1 MPLIFERNSIV
12 NEYDSNQPRFENGY
26 FGKAIFIEEG
36 TTNYALN
43 TELNT
48 TANYYV
54 NTMPTDIVQI
64 SHSSLFGDHT
74 LLLDSNGS
82 VYGWGSNSNGRL
94 GLGPAGDSNVRKAV
108 RIPNLPKAKYIATGT
123 SHSLVLGVDNKIYVM
138 GHNGD
143 GKLGTGDTT
152 ARYYPT
158 QVSIADGVEII
169 KVAAGYDHSL
179 ALTSDGK
186 IYAWGNNY
194 NGQLGLGDT
203 TARSTPTLII
213 SDLVFTDIQC
223 GYKFSVAIT
232 DDGSVYSW
240 GLNSSGQLGVG
251 DSTTKETP
259 TKAQFP
265 EGVIITMISIGI
277 AYSSSSSN
285 GYCLAI
291 DSNKNAWAWGAG
303 SNYVTGLNNTLSKSI
318 PEQVHGENNTGTL
331 NNIKYI
337 YAGYRFSTA
346 IDIDG
351 NIYAWGSNEF
361 YGFGKESLASSYS
374 IGYPLKTNILS
385 NINTIICGYGCNFA
399 ISNDN
404 RVYGWGISTSSY
416 LGNDE
421 SQYSPEQKV
430 PIEINYTNSKKIL
443 DVAIAG
449 YSNVIIL
456 NEDGDIYGFGYDI
469 NPSCEPI
476 KININERI
484 KRIFSGDDCFFAL
497 GESGSLYSW
506 GRNYHGQLGAG
517 TAVSSTYDA
526 TIRTVLLPSRV
537 IAMSS
542 LYRNSIALCED
553 GNLYAWGN
561 NPSSYY
567 PISPELGEAINE
579 PVLIPRPND
588 STIKDVYAGD
598 GSFFVLMHDGTLWG
612 KGNNAWGQLGNG
624 DDTNSTIWV
633 QAQIQDVTT
642 FTANMYHCLAINSD
656 GNVYA
661 WGRNDD
667 GQLGTGNTT
676 PSTIP
681 VQVSGLNGVGSLKAR
696 KVYSSLYSSYA
707 IDDNNILYSWGYNY
721 NGQLGNG
728 STSESHYPILPLPI
742 ISNNTSNIYV
752 GRSATIISMDIEGR
766 LYIWGNMKYIK
777 VYDYDNTSSHSP
789 SLLYSLYGNN
799 IYENFVNVKSNSSNK
814 LTLEKTKTD
823 ESLSMEYYSI
833 FQKNYITSANNSPIT
848 SSATINGRAGMN
860 IVIGLMCN
868 GDFFEQSYVTTGS
881 EQKIHITHTFEDT
894 DSTCTAYIRFGD
906 HESCFDG
913 DILYINDWQTELT
926 SGYTSYTNNS
936 RNDEILKSNS
946 DVVLAIRGTVQ
957 LRFKLNCRT
966 HRDRYI
972 FDSGGNSNIKV
983 YVNQDNKIVLKYH
996 CENGI
1001 TERVSTDELTCNEWY
1016 DIGIVWRRTGANIFL
1031 NGTDI
1036 IVTDVA
1042 PSLTFNEYIYFG
1054 CNSQGKLQL
1063 NGLIEDLRVSSSNR
1077 PYYEFTNF
1085 HNNAT
1090 YMGIDVVTSLLCSLN
1105 ETLQYYEN
1113 IPDGIGP
1120 AFMRRSS
1127 GISEDNL
1134 SLENEARYWNSN
1146 KNKAILIEDA
1156 GRNNYIINGNLEE
1169 RDIYGPVLKYY
1180 KHQLPLNAISV
1191 SASVSCAHI
1200 LTGDGKVYVFGR
1212 NTYLNFGN
1220 GDTNTSSVAIVPSLI
1235 TFPDNAK
1242 INSICSNPC
1251 SSSVGVEN
1259 PVLALD
1265 DKGKIYIWG
1274 RAGSLLDANT
1284 YTPIEV
1290 PIPVRITKIHHNGY
1304 TALALDENGEVWAWG
1319 DNLYGQLGDGT
1330 TISRKIPQKMIGINN
1345 IVNIFAD
1352 RNCSILW
1359 DNNGLAYKYTSAGI
1373 QESPDYNNYINMKNA
1388 HQVASYN
1395 HHNIAIDKNGFLC
1408 TWGSG
1413 GVHLGTNTNFPI
1425 HNPWNPLND
1434 ILIKDIA
1441 IGGYT
1446 STTWGNHYYNGTSMA
1461 LDANGIAYI
1470 FGNNG
1475 NGILGDGTTVNN
1487 IIPIQI
1493 STPDNKKVISISLSL
1508 MASYLV
1514 LEDGSVYIS
1523 SRMFDDPERYIYPQ
1537 CTFRPIGLSTEE
1549 KITSIEGVGPRHLFL
1564 RTNNNK
1570 ILAFGNNSS
1579 GQLGVGD
1586 NTTNR
1591 NTPIL
1596 TNLPFNPTKISSMDN
1611 GVLYSDGYTLALDE
1625 QGSLWAWGENA
1636 SGQLGLNLED
1646 VSVLTPSK
1654 VLEPNITFSDVF
1666 AYSPRTSIALG
1677 NDGYIYFSGYISS
1690 TLSYRIFTKDERL
1703 SGIASIC
1710 GSSSSTIIILTSDKK
1725 LYSISC
1731 TDLAS
1736 PPQLIYDL
1744 QSYNINK
1751 VISNNGSHYVL
1762 TSEKNIFAFGAN
1774 NAGQLGIN
1782 STVNAVIPTQ
1792 VVGIDGTGFLENI
1805 NYLSVYN
1812 RTAYAIDA
1820 NGVAYSWG
1828 LNNEGQC
1835 GCGYADT
1842 YITAPKIVELP
1853 ASAICAVST
1862 LFYSSSSVHYAGMFL
1877 LNNGRIYVC
1886 GYLNGNWT
1894 YGYSYTGNAN
1904 IPVHSIIFPFS
1915 DYARFPP
1922 PAKTCYLSA
1931 ETINPISGSAS
1942 LKLHKG
1948 NTTLPNDP
1956 LKYHGVISTNTLGN
1970 ISGKT
1975 VTSHAKIRG
1984 AAGISV
1990 SMKVYRDGGNEQ
2002 SNTSTIITNGEIQD
2016 LWCAVSFDE
2025 SDNNGCQSAIYFTDP
2040 MNVPEGSFIE
2050 IDDWTLE
2057 ERNGYTSYTDGY
2069 RAEECMAMTSEGTLY
2084 VQQGTFQCSFM
2095 LEPLYGR
2102 ERFIFD
2108 GGGPER
2114 MGLQALVNDSGK
2126 LTLRYGTGLSTIDKS
2141 YDEEILQF
2149 NTWYDLALSWSS
2161 SGVTMYL
2168 NGQKVIES
2176 LEVPQI
2182 QFNHL
2187 VYLGYHKDGN
2197 RQLNGFLDDMRFL
2210 SRPIDAAR
2218 IEEESAAGD
2227 TLPITNDTRFKAEF
2241 DGSLDAY
2248 LNPRM
2253 LTTILVID
2261 TPCNNDIVRGLCIV
2275 SGTIDDVVGVTK
2287 LEIQI
2292 GNATP
2297 IKFFPIGDEP
2307 QEPLT
2312 ASNFQYI
2319 IRTSE
2324 LENKTY
2330 TIKVIATNSAGAST
2344 EAAVDILVFNRI
2356 NADTK
2361 KSQYTL
2367 RNYRYRG
2374 PLESEKQLQYEAE
2387 RIKDMQVLFNDAMLA
2402 AQDVHA
2408 INDDFIVIGDPLNE
2422 VTISTSSADDPTVI
2436 STTTNA
2442 PKALS
2447 ELSSSL
2453 NDIEKNIKFIRDK
2466 IKGAM

>member
-1 MPLIFERNSIV
+1 MPLTFERNSII

-64 SHSSLFGDHT
+64 SHSPRSYHT

-82 VYGWGSNSNGRL
+82 VYGWGNNTDGRL
-94 GLGPAGDSNVRKAV
+94 GLGPANSYVRKAV

-123 SHSLVLGVDNKIYVM
+123 FHSLVLGVDNKIYVM
-138 GHNGD
+138 GRNID
-143 GKLGTGDTT
+143 GMLGTGDTT

-169 KVAAGYDHSL
+169 KVAAGRDHSL

-194 NGQLGLGDT
+194 YGQLGLGDT

-240 GLNSSGQLGVG
+240 GCNYDGQLGVG

-277 AYSSSSSN
+277 AYDYSSG

-291 DSNKNAWAWGAG
+291 DSNKNAWAWGNG
-303 SNYVTGLNNTLSKSI
+303 TNYVTGLNSTSDKYI
-318 PEQVHGENNTGTL
+318 PEQVHGEKNKGTL

-385 NINTIICGYGCNFA
+385 NINTIICGIGCNFA

-404 RVYGWGISTSSY
+404 RVYGWGISTNSY

-443 DVAIAG
+443 DVAIDG
-449 YSNVIIL
+449 YRNVIIL
-456 NEDGDIYGFGYDI
+456 NEDGDIYGFGKDI

-484 KRIFSGDDCFFAL
+484 KRIFSGTYCFFAL

-506 GRNYHGQLGAG
+506 GVNYYGQLGTG

-542 LYRNSIALCED
+542 LCYNSIALCED
-553 GNLYAWGN
+553 GNLYAWGC

-567 PISPELGEAINE
+567 PISPELGETINE

-588 STIKDVYAGD
+588 STIKDVYAGWAY
-598 GSFFVLMHDGTLWG
+598 FFVLMHDGTLWG
-612 KGNNAWGQLGNG
+612 KGNNSLGQLGNG
-624 DDTNSTIWV
+624 DNTNSTIWV

-642 FTANMYHCLAINSD
+642 FTANSYHCLAINSE

-661 WGRNDD
+661 WGGNDY

-696 KVYSSLYSSYA
+696 KVYSSIYSSYA
-707 IDDNNILYSWGYNY
+707 IDDNNILYSWGYN
-721 NGQLGNG
+721 NEGQLGNG
-728 STSESHYPILPLPI
+728 STSKSNYPVLPLPI

-752 GRSATIISMDIEGR
+752 GRNTIISMDIEGR
-766 LYIWGNMKYIK
+766 PYIWGNMEYIK
-777 VYDYDNTSSHSP
+777 VYGGNASSHSP

-860 IVIGLMCN
+860 IVIGLTCN

-936 RNDEILKSNS
+936 RNDEILKANS
-946 DVVLAIRGTVQ
+946 DVALAIRGTVQ

-966 HRDRYI
+966 HQDRYI
-972 FDSGGNSNIKV
+972 FDSGGNNNIKV

-1016 DIGIVWRRTGANIFL
+1016 DIGIVWGRSGANIFL

-1090 YMGIDVVTSLLCSLN
+1090 YMGIDVATSLLCSLN

-1156 GRNNYIINGNLEE
+1156 GNNYIINGNAEIE
-1169 RDIYGPVLKYY
+1169 DTEYFISNYY
-1180 KHQLPLNAISV
+1180 KFNAPFHVVSV
-1191 SASVSCAHI
+1191 KSTRYSVFM
-1200 LTGDGKVYVFGR
+1200 LTGHGDVY
-1212 NTYLNFGN
+1212 YLSGN
-1220 GDTNTSSVAIVPSLI
+1220 NIISGTGFTSNVPRKLQFPNDEKIVQIECCQHYLYP
-1235 TFPDNAK
+1235 T
-1242 INSICSNPC
+1242 
-1251 SSSVGVEN
+1251 
-1259 PVLALD
+1259 VLALSD
-1265 DKGKIYIWG
+1265 NGKIYIWG
-1274 RAGSLLDANT
+1274 QGGTNNKLLGANIT
-1284 YTPIEV
+1284 V
-1290 PIPVRITKIHHNGY
+1290 PTEKVIPVNIKKIY
-1304 TALALDENGEVWAWG
+1304 LYLDSAFALDENGDVWSWG
-1319 DNLYGQLGDGT
+1319 NNSSGRLGNGTSTDSSTPVKMTGISNIVNVSPLNSYTVVWNLNGEAYKCSTTVERYPLFDNYQKMLCVSDNSYIALTKDNIVKTWGTSNAGSTGVIGVQNYTQFKVETNPATPLPNIKVKEIHTWGTVCMALTLDGYLYFWGTDSLGIIGNGSNSTVSMTPMQINAPLNKKIISFYFTYITGYTGSGSYIVTDDGCVYTSSKLDSFVVPEHFEYGQYTFVPIGQHDMTERITKMELGNTHGFITTSTGKLLAFGSNRNGELGNGSTSDKVAIHETSFATEFVKISPSFQTYNDNSAYTIALDNEGYIWTWGNNANGQLGDGT
-1330 TISRKIPQKMIGINN
+1330 TII
-1345 IVNIFAD
+1345 
-1352 RNCSILW
+1352 C
-1359 DNNGLAYKYTSAGI
+1359 TS
-1373 QESPDYNNYINMKNA
+1373 PK
-1388 HQVASYN
+1388 
-1395 HHNIAIDKNGFLC
+1395 
-1408 TWGSG
+1408 
-1413 GVHLGTNTNFPI
+1413 
-1425 HNPWNPLND
+1425 
-1434 ILIKDIA
+1434 
-1441 IGGYT
+1441 
-1446 STTWGNHYYNGTSMA
+1446 
-1461 LDANGIAYI
+1461 
-1470 FGNNG
+1470 
-1475 NGILGDGTTVNN
+1475 
-1487 IIPIQI
+1487 
-1493 STPDNKKVISISLSL
+1493 
-1508 MASYLV
+1508 
-1514 LEDGSVYIS
+1514 
-1523 SRMFDDPERYIYPQ
+1523 
-1537 CTFRPIGLSTEE
+1537 
-1549 KITSIEGVGPRHLFL
+1549 KITVPEVAFVDVLAAN
-1564 RTNNNK
+1564 RT
-1570 ILAFGNNSS
+1570 
-1579 GQLGVGD
+1579 
-1586 NTTNR
+1586 
-1591 NTPIL
+1591 
-1596 TNLPFNPTKISSMDN
+1596 IS
-1611 GVLYSDGYTLALDE
+1611 V
-1625 QGSLWAWGENA
+1625 
-1636 SGQLGLNLED
+1636 
-1646 VSVLTPSK
+1646 
-1654 VLEPNITFSDVF
+1654 
-1666 AYSPRTSIALG
+1666 ALG
-1677 NDGYIYFSGYISS
+1677 NDGYIYAAGLI
-1690 TLSYRIFTKDERL
+1690 D
-1703 SGIASIC
+1703 
-1710 GSSSSTIIILTSDKK
+1710 GSSVTQFQKDTRVSDIIKICTLQNVGYTNIIVMTSDKK
-1725 LYSISC
+1725 LYKVNIAN
-1731 TDLAS
+1731 TATTQELIQDLSA
-1736 PPQLIYDL
+1736 
-1744 QSYNINK
+1744 YNIK
-1751 VISNNGSHYVL
+1751 QIMSFSGIDSFLML
-1762 TSEKNIFAFGAN
+1762 TEEGEIYSWGTNVH
-1774 NAGQLGIN
+1774 GQLG
-1782 STVNAVIPTQ
+1782 SGDLNAKATPTK
-1792 VVGIDGTGFLENI
+1792 VLSPDGTGTISDIDRLCLHSCG
-1805 NYLSVYN
+1805 Y
-1812 RTAYAIDA
+1812 TAYAIDK
-1820 NGVAYSWG
+1820 NGICYSWG
-1828 LNNEGQC
+1828 DNSNNQC
-1835 GCGYADT
+1835 GISSSIETKITIPTAIQTPHKVVDVVHTRTILYNGSSTYTSLILLENGDVYANGYSG
-1842 YITAPKIVELP
+1842 YSVLNQPSSGYSLMLQQEYPYSSIRLP
-1853 ASAICAVST
+1853 ATSKSIDIAIDKDEPISFT
-1862 LFYSSSSVHYAGMFL
+1862 S
-1877 LNNGRIYVC
+1877 
-1886 GYLNGNWT
+1886 
-1894 YGYSYTGNAN
+1894 
-1904 IPVHSIIFPFS
+1904 SIIMQ
-1915 DYARFPP
+1915 
-1922 PAKTCYLSA
+1922 
-1931 ETINPISGSAS
+1931 
-1942 LKLHKG
+1942 KG
-1948 NTTLPNDP
+1948 NITLPQDP
-1956 LKYHGVISTNTLGN
+1956 LKYHGLISINTLDDVN
-1970 ISGKT
+1970 GKT
-1975 VTSHAKIRG
+1975 ITSHAKIRG

-2016 LWCAVSFDE
+2016 LWCVVSFDE

-2069 RAEECMAMTSEGTLY
+2069 RAEEFIAMASEGILY

-2108 GGGPER
+2108 GGGPEK

-2218 IEEESAAGD
+2218 IEKESAAGN
-2227 TLPITNDTRFKAEF
+2227 TLPITNDTRFKAEL

-2275 SGTIDDVVGVTK
+2275 SGTVDDVVGVTK

-2297 IKFFPIGDEP
+2297 IKFFPIGDEL

-2344 EAAVDILVFNRI
+2344 EDAVDILVFNRI